1 MLQLDNYVFKGR
13 YEDVLGTAMIFQH
26 DKGII
31 IIITIAEV
39 LLLETAKSRR
49 LMSIVALL

>member
-26 DKGII
+26 DKG
-31 IIITIAEV
+31 TK
-39 LLLETAKSRR
+39 LEYHYS
-49 LMSIVALL
+49 

>member
-26 DKGII
+26 DKG
-31 IIITIAEV
+31 TEEVTSFSVAVAAE
-39 LLLETAKSRR
+39 KQ
-49 LMSIVALL
+49 